1 MERRSEWEKRA
12 ICLGKNTNWFFPDN
26 GHDAYKKT
34 CTSCPVISQCKSYAI
49 AHDEVGI
56 WGGTSSTERR
66 NMPSALKLAIRGLYF
81 EAGLLEFRPGLVES
95 YIKYRVQLQLE
106 QNVPTD
112 GLVPD
117 LDPTQDLVS

>member
-1 MERRSEWEKRA
+1 
-12 ICLGKNTNWFFPDN
+12 
-26 GHDAYKKT
+26 
-34 CTSCPVISQCKSYAI
+34 
-49 AHDEVGI
+49 
-56 WGGTSSTERR
+56 
-66 NMPSALKLAIRGLYF
+66 MPSALKLAIRGLYF